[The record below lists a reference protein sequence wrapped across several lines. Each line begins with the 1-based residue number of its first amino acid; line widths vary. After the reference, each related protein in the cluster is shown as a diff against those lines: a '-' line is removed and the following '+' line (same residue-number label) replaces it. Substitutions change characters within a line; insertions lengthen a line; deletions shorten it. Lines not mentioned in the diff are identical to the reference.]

1 MPLCINMMNHT
12 KLILGNDDLNRAVHK
27 MCASHVDNHVD
38 EVAITLCGAIPGR
51 LLND

>member
-1 MPLCINMMNHT
+1 MPLYINMMNHT
-12 KLILGNDDLNRAVHK
+12 KLILGNDELNRAVHK

-38 EVAITLCGAIPGR
+38 EVAITLCGAIPDR